1 MFNFFDISRI
11 IMNLKGG
18 NTMNY
23 ARWSTK
29 EELLKVLKEID
40 INSSIQK
47 SGIPMS
53 YDKDKIYIK
62 DDNSHNLV
70 IGAPGSGKTQ
80 AVMLPQV
87 KLAIKANES
96 FFVND
101 VKGEIL
107 EKVGGELKK
116 QNYNVIVLDYA
127 NLERGNHYNILDFP
141 YYLYTSYNKDK
152 AIQMLEEIGFYLL
165 HDSNDTSDIFWE
177 NTAIE
182 YFIGLVLYLFEHAKK
197 DEINLNSVF
206 ALSTQI
212 NDNNNENFIDSLDK
226 NSSTYQYLSNTLVA
240 PLETKSGIIV
250 TFSQRIKR
258 FITKENL
265 SSMMSKSDFDI
276 TNIGKEKTAIFVISG
291 ISNFANTLISIL
303 LEQIFYSIQMYGNK
317 DNRFNLIIDEFDS
330 LLPIK
335 DFYGKLNYARGINI
349 RITAFIKNLTN
360 LNNIYGNK
368 NKDLIRMCFDNIIYL
383 LANDLYTLEEV
394 SKLCGDTG
402 RGSLISIEELKTMD
416 YFNEIILMPRM
427 MPIKTKVKP
436 DYEIEW
442 NMNKSIIDVPKLIK
456 EKTNIFNLK

>member
-1 MFNFFDISRI
+1 
-11 IMNLKGG
+11 
-18 NTMNY
+18 MNY

-29 EELLKVLKEID
+29 EELLKVLNKID

-47 SGIPMS
+47 SGIPMG
-53 YDKDKIYIK
+53 YDNNKIYIK
-62 DDNSHNLV
+62 DDNSHTLV

-96 FFVND
+96 FFIND

-116 QNYNVIVLDYA
+116 QNYNIIVLDYA
-127 NLERGNHYNILDFP
+127 NLERVNHYNILDFP
-141 YYLYTSYNKDK
+141 YYLYANNNKDK

-182 YFIGLVLYLFEHAKK
+182 YFIGLVLYLFDHAKK
-197 DEINLNSVF
+197 EEINLNSVF
-206 ALSTQI
+206 ALSSQI
-212 NDNNNENFIDSLDK
+212 NDNINDKVIDNLDK
-226 NSSTYQYLSNTLVA
+226 NSSTYQYLSNTLTA
-240 PLETKSGIIV
+240 PLETKHGIVV
-250 TFSQRIKR
+250 TFSQRIKT

-265 SSMMSKSDFDI
+265 SSMMSISDFDI
-276 TNIGKEKTAIFVISG
+276 TNIDKEKTAIFVISG
-291 ISNFANTLISIL
+291 ISNYANTLISIL
-303 LEQIFYSIQMYGNK
+303 LEQIFYSIQMYGNR

-402 RGSLISIEELKTMD
+402 RGPLISIEELKTMD

-442 NMNKSIIDVPKLIK
+442 DMDKTIIDVPKLSK
-456 EKTNIFNLK
+456 EKANIFNLK

>member
-1 MFNFFDISRI
+1 
-11 IMNLKGG
+11 
-18 NTMNY
+18 MNY

-40 INSSIQK
+40 IDSNIQK
-47 SGIPMS
+47 SGIPMG

-62 DDNSHNLV
+62 DDNSHTLV

-96 FFVND
+96 FFIND

-116 QNYNVIVLDYA
+116 QNYNIIVLDYA

-141 YYLYTSYNKDK
+141 YYLYTNNNKDK
-152 AIQMLEEIGFYLL
+152 AIQTLEEIGFYLL

-182 YFIGLVLYLFEHAKK
+182 YFIGLVLYLFDHAKK
-197 DEINLNSVF
+197 EEINLNSVF

-212 NDNNNENFIDSLDK
+212 NDNNEKFIDSLDK
-226 NSSTYQYLSNTLVA
+226 NSSTYQYLSNTLTA
-240 PLETKSGIIV
+240 PSETKPGIV
-250 TFSQRIKR
+250 LTFSQRIKR

-265 SSMMSKSDFDI
+265 SSMMTKSDFDI

-291 ISNFANTLISIL
+291 ISNYANTLMSIL

-330 LLPIK
+330 LMPIK

-349 RITAFIKNLTN
+349 RVTAFIKNLTN

-383 LANDLYTLEEV
+383 LANDLYTLEEI

-402 RGSLISIEELKTMD
+402 RGPLISIEELKTMD

-442 NMNKSIIDVPKLIK
+442 DMDKSIIDVPKLEKVDRKIFSIEDQTINNELSIK
-456 EKTNIFNLK
+456 

>member
-1 MFNFFDISRI
+1 
-11 IMNLKGG
+11 
-18 NTMNY
+18 MNY

-47 SGIPMS
+47 SGIPMG

-62 DDNSHNLV
+62 DDNSHTLV

-107 EKVGGELKK
+107 ENIGGELKK
-116 QNYNVIVLDYA
+116 QNYNIIVLDYA
-127 NLERGNHYNILDFP
+127 NLERGNYYNILDFP
-141 YYLYTSYNKDK
+141 YYLYANNNKDK

-182 YFIGLVLYLFEHAKK
+182 YFIGLVLYLFDHAKK
-197 DEINLNSVF
+197 EEINLNSVF
-206 ALSTQI
+206 ALSSQI
-212 NDNNNENFIDSLDK
+212 NDNNKRFIDNLDK
-226 NSSTYQYLSNTLVA
+226 NSCTYQYLSNTLTA
-240 PLETKSGIIV
+240 PSETRPGIV
-250 TFSQRIKR
+250 LTFSQRIKR

-265 SSMMSKSDFDI
+265 SSMMSISDFDI
-276 TNIGKEKTAIFVISG
+276 MNIGKEKTAIFVLSG
-291 ISNFANTLISIL
+291 ISNYANTLISIL

-330 LLPIK
+330 LMPIK

-383 LANDLYTLEEV
+383 LANDLYTLEEI

-402 RGSLISIEELKTMD
+402 RGPLISIEELKTMD

-442 NMNKSIIDVPKLIK
+442 NMDKSIIDVPKLSK
-456 EKTNIFNLK
+456 EKANIFNLK

>member
-1 MFNFFDISRI
+1 MIV
-11 IMNLKGG
+11 KGG

-47 SGIPMS
+47 SGIPMG

-62 DDNSHNLV
+62 EDNSHTLV
-70 IGAPGSGKTQ
+70 IGAPRSGKTQ

-96 FFVND
+96 FFIND

-107 EKVGGELKK
+107 ENIGGELKK
-116 QNYNVIVLDYA
+116 QNYNIIVLDYA
-127 NLERGNHYNILDFP
+127 NLERGNYYNILDFP
-141 YYLYTSYNKDK
+141 YYLYANNNKDK

-182 YFIGLVLYLFEHAKK
+182 YFIGLVLYLFDHAKK
-197 DEINLNSVF
+197 EEINLNSVF
-206 ALSTQI
+206 ALSSQI
-212 NDNNNENFIDSLDK
+212 NDNNKRFIDNLDK
-226 NSSTYQYLSNTLVA
+226 NSCTYQYLSNTLTA
-240 PLETKSGIIV
+240 PSETKPGIV
-250 TFSQRIKR
+250 LTFSQRIKK

-276 TNIGKEKTAIFVISG
+276 TNIGNEKTAIFVIGG
-291 ISNFANTLISIL
+291 ISNYANTLISIL
-303 LEQIFYSIQMYGNK
+303 LEQIFYSIQMYCNK

-330 LLPIK
+330 LMPIK

-383 LANDLYTLEEV
+383 LANDLYTLEEI

-402 RGSLISIEELKTMD
+402 RGPLISIEELKTMD

-442 NMNKSIIDVPKLIK
+442 DMDKSIIDVPKL
-456 EKTNIFNLK
+456 EKIEVKIFNI

>member
-1 MFNFFDISRI
+1 
-11 IMNLKGG
+11 
-18 NTMNY
+18 MNY

-47 SGIPMS
+47 SGIPMG

-62 DDNSHNLV
+62 DDNSHTLV

-116 QNYNVIVLDYA
+116 QNYNIIVLDYA

-141 YYLYTSYNKDK
+141 YYLYTNNNKDK
-152 AIQMLEEIGFYLL
+152 TIQMLEEIGFYLL
-165 HDSNDTSDIFWE
+165 HDSNDTSDVFWE

-182 YFIGLVLYLFEHAKK
+182 YFIGLVLYLFDHAKK
-197 DEINLNSVF
+197 EEINLNSVF
-206 ALSTQI
+206 ALSSQI
-212 NDNNNENFIDSLDK
+212 NDNNEKVIDSLDK
-226 NSSTYQYLSNTLVA
+226 NSSTYQYLSNTLTA
-240 PLETKSGIIV
+240 PSETRPGIV
-250 TFSQRIKR
+250 LTFSQRIKR

-265 SSMMSKSDFDI
+265 SSMMSISDFDI

-291 ISNFANTLISIL
+291 ISNYANTLISIL

-330 LLPIK
+330 LMPIK
-335 DFYGKLNYARGINI
+335 DFYGKLNYTRGINI
-349 RITAFIKNLTN
+349 RVTAFIKNLTN

-394 SKLCGDTG
+394 SRLCGDTG
-402 RGSLISIEELKTMD
+402 RGPLISIEELKTMD

-427 MPIKTKVKP
+427 MPIKTKIKP
-436 DYEIEW
+436 DYE
-442 NMNKSIIDVPKLIK
+442 MNWDMDKSIIDVPKLSK
-456 EKTNIFNLK
+456 EKANIFNLK

>member
-1 MFNFFDISRI
+1 
-11 IMNLKGG
+11 
-18 NTMNY
+18 MNY

-47 SGIPMS
+47 SGIPMG
-53 YDKDKIYIK
+53 YDKNKIYIK
-62 DDNSHNLV
+62 DDNSHALV

-96 FFVND
+96 FFIND

-116 QNYNVIVLDYA
+116 QNYNIIVLDYA
-127 NLERGNHYNILDFP
+127 NLEKGNHYNILDFP
-141 YYLYTSYNKDK
+141 YYLYANNNKDK

-182 YFIGLVLYLFEHAKK
+182 YFIGLVLYLFDHAKK
-197 DEINLNSVF
+197 EEINLNSVF
-206 ALSTQI
+206 ALSSQI
-212 NDNNNENFIDSLDK
+212 NDNNNEKVINNLDK
-226 NSSTYQYLSNTLVA
+226 NSSTYQYLSNTLTA
-240 PLETKSGIIV
+240 PSETRPGIV
-250 TFSQRIKR
+250 LTFSQRIKR

-276 TNIGKEKTAIFVISG
+276 MNIGKEKTAIFVISG
-291 ISNFANTLISIL
+291 ISNYANTLISIL
-303 LEQIFYSIQMYGNK
+303 LEQIFYSIQMYGNR

-402 RGSLISIEELKTMD
+402 RGPLISIEELKTMD

-442 NMNKSIIDVPKLIK
+442 DMDKTIIDVPKLSK
-456 EKTNIFNLK
+456 EKANIFNLK

>member
-1 MFNFFDISRI
+1 MSV
-11 IMNLKGG
+11 KGG

-40 INSSIQK
+40 VNSSIQK
-47 SGIPMS
+47 SGIPMG

-62 DDNSHNLV
+62 DDNSHTLV

-96 FFVND
+96 FFIND

-116 QNYNVIVLDYA
+116 QNYNIIVLDYA

-141 YYLYTSYNKDK
+141 YYLYTNNNKDK
-152 AIQMLEEIGFYLL
+152 AIQTLEEIGFYLL

-182 YFIGLVLYLFEHAKK
+182 YFIGLVLYLFDHAKK
-197 DEINLNSVF
+197 EEINLNSVF

-212 NDNNNENFIDSLDK
+212 NDNNEKFIDSLDK
-226 NSSTYQYLSNTLVA
+226 NSSTYQYLSNTLTA
-240 PLETKSGIIV
+240 PIETKSGIIV
-250 TFSQRIKR
+250 TFSQRIKK

-265 SSMMSKSDFDI
+265 SSMMTKSDFDI

-291 ISNFANTLISIL
+291 ISNYANTLMSIL

-330 LLPIK
+330 LMPIK

-383 LANDLYTLEEV
+383 LANDLYTLEEI

-402 RGSLISIEELKTMD
+402 RGPLISIEELKTMD
-416 YFNEIILMPRM
+416 YFNEIILIPRM

-442 NMNKSIIDVPKLIK
+442 DMDKSIIDVPKLEKVDRKIFSIEDQTINNELSIK
-456 EKTNIFNLK
+456 

>member
-1 MFNFFDISRI
+1 
-11 IMNLKGG
+11 
-18 NTMNY
+18 MNY

-29 EELLKVLKEID
+29 EEVLKVLKEMD
-40 INSSIQK
+40 INSNIQK
-47 SGIPMS
+47 SGIPMG
-53 YDKDKIYIK
+53 YDKNKIYIK
-62 DDNSHNLV
+62 DDNSHTLV

-96 FFVND
+96 FLAND

-116 QNYNVIVLDYA
+116 QNYNIIVLDYA

-141 YYLYTSYNKDK
+141 YYLYTNNNKDK

-165 HDSNDTSDIFWE
+165 HDSDDTSDIFWE

-182 YFIGLVLYLFEHAKK
+182 YFIGLVLYLFDNAKK

-206 ALSTQI
+206 ALSSQMV
-212 NDNNNENFIDSLDK
+212 DNSKKVIDSLDK
-226 NSSTYQYLSNTLVA
+226 NSITYQYLSNTLTA

-250 TFSQRIKR
+250 TFSQRIKK

-265 SSMMSKSDFDI
+265 SSMMSKTDFDI
-276 TNIGKEKTAIFVISG
+276 KNIGNEKTAIFVISG
-291 ISNFANTLISIL
+291 ISNYANTLISIL
-303 LEQIFYSIQMYGNK
+303 LEQIFYSIQMHCNK

-383 LANDLYTLEEV
+383 LANDLYTLEEI
-394 SKLCGDTG
+394 SRLCGDTG
-402 RGSLISIEELKTMD
+402 RGPLISIEELKTID
-416 YFNEIILMPRM
+416 YFNEIILIPRM
-427 MPIKTKVKP
+427 MPIKAKVKP

-442 NMNKSIIDVPKLIK
+442 NMDNSIIDVPKLSI
-456 EKTNIFNLK
+456 EKANIFNLK

>member
-1 MFNFFDISRI
+1 
-11 IMNLKGG
+11 
-18 NTMNY
+18 MNY

-47 SGIPMS
+47 SGIPMG
-53 YDKDKIYIK
+53 YDNDKIYIK
-62 DDNSHNLV
+62 DDNSHTLV

-101 VKGEIL
+101 VKGEIP
-107 EKVGGELKK
+107 EKVGSELKK
-116 QNYNVIVLDYA
+116 QNYNIIVLDYA

-141 YYLYTSYNKDK
+141 YYLYTNNNKDK

-165 HDSNDTSDIFWE
+165 HDSNDTSDVFWE

-182 YFIGLVLYLFEHAKK
+182 YFIGLVLYLFDHAKK
-197 DEINLNSVF
+197 EEINLNSVF
-206 ALSTQI
+206 ALSSQI
-212 NDNNNENFIDSLDK
+212 NDNNEKVIDSLDK
-226 NSSTYQYLSNTLVA
+226 NSSTYQYLSNTLTA
-240 PLETKSGIIV
+240 PSETKPGIV
-250 TFSQRIKR
+250 LTFSQRIKR

-265 SSMMSKSDFDI
+265 SSMMSISDFDI

-291 ISNFANTLISIL
+291 ISNYANNLISIL

-330 LLPIK
+330 LMPIK

-394 SKLCGDTG
+394 SRLCGDTG
-402 RGSLISIEELKTMD
+402 RGPLISIEELKTMD

-427 MPIKTKVKP
+427 MPIKTKIKP
-436 DYEIEW
+436 DYE
-442 NMNKSIIDVPKLIK
+442 MNWDMDKSIIDVPKLSK
-456 EKTNIFNLK
+456 EKANIFNLK

>member
-1 MFNFFDISRI
+1 
-11 IMNLKGG
+11 
-18 NTMNY
+18 MNY

-47 SGIPMS
+47 SGIPMG

-62 DDNSHNLV
+62 DDNSHTLV

-116 QNYNVIVLDYA
+116 QNYNIIVLDYA

-141 YYLYTSYNKDK
+141 YYLYTNNNKDK
-152 AIQMLEEIGFYLL
+152 TIQMLEEIGFYLL
-165 HDSNDTSDIFWE
+165 HDSNDTSDVFWE

-182 YFIGLVLYLFEHAKK
+182 YFIGLVLYLFDHAKK
-197 DEINLNSVF
+197 EEINLNSVF
-206 ALSTQI
+206 ALSSQI
-212 NDNNNENFIDSLDK
+212 NDNNEKVIDSLDK
-226 NSSTYQYLSNTLVA
+226 NSSTYQYLSNTLTA
-240 PLETKSGIIV
+240 PSETRPGIV
-250 TFSQRIKR
+250 LTFSQRIKR

-265 SSMMSKSDFDI
+265 SIMMSISDFDI

-291 ISNFANTLISIL
+291 ISNYANTLISIL

-330 LLPIK
+330 LMPIK
-335 DFYGKLNYARGINI
+335 DFYGKLNYTRGINI
-349 RITAFIKNLTN
+349 RVTAFIKNLTN

-394 SKLCGDTG
+394 SRLCGDTG
-402 RGSLISIEELKTMD
+402 RGPLISIEELKTMD

-427 MPIKTKVKP
+427 MPIKTKIKP
-436 DYEIEW
+436 DYE
-442 NMNKSIIDVPKLIK
+442 MNWDMDKSIIDVPKLSK
-456 EKTNIFNLK
+456 EKANIFNLK

>member
-1 MFNFFDISRI
+1 
-11 IMNLKGG
+11 
-18 NTMNY
+18 MNY

-47 SGIPMS
+47 SGIPMG
-53 YDKDKIYIK
+53 YDKNKIYIK
-62 DDNSHNLV
+62 DDNSHTLV
-70 IGAPGSGKTQ
+70 VGAPGSGKTQ

-96 FFVND
+96 FFIND

-116 QNYNVIVLDYA
+116 QNYNIIVLDYA
-127 NLERGNHYNILDFP
+127 NLEKGNHYNILDFP
-141 YYLYTSYNKDK
+141 YYLYANNNKDK
-152 AIQMLEEIGFYLL
+152 AIQILEEIGFYLL

-182 YFIGLVLYLFEHAKK
+182 YFIGLVLYLFDHAKK
-197 DEINLNSVF
+197 EEINLNSVF
-206 ALSTQI
+206 ALSSQI
-212 NDNNNENFIDSLDK
+212 NDNNNEKVIDNLDK
-226 NSSTYQYLSNTLVA
+226 NSSTYQYLSNTLTA
-240 PLETKSGIIV
+240 PSETRPGIV
-250 TFSQRIKR
+250 LTFSQRIKR

-265 SSMMSKSDFDI
+265 SNMMSKSDFDI

-291 ISNFANTLISIL
+291 ISNYANTLISIL

-317 DNRFNLIIDEFDS
+317 DYRFNLIIDEFDS
-330 LLPIK
+330 LMPIK

-383 LANDLYTLEEV
+383 LANDLYTLEEI

-402 RGSLISIEELKTMD
+402 RGPLISIEELKTMD

-442 NMNKSIIDVPKLIK
+442 DMDKSIIDVPKLIK

>member
-1 MFNFFDISRI
+1 MIV
-11 IMNLKGG
+11 KGG

-47 SGIPMS
+47 SGIPMG

-62 DDNSHNLV
+62 EDNSHTLV

-96 FFVND
+96 FFIND

-107 EKVGGELKK
+107 ENIGGELKK
-116 QNYNVIVLDYA
+116 QNYNIIVLDYA
-127 NLERGNHYNILDFP
+127 NLERGNYYNILDFP
-141 YYLYTSYNKDK
+141 YYLYANNNKDK

-182 YFIGLVLYLFEHAKK
+182 YFIGLVLYLFDHAKK
-197 DEINLNSVF
+197 EEINLNSVF
-206 ALSTQI
+206 ALSSQI
-212 NDNNNENFIDSLDK
+212 NDNNKRFIDNLDK
-226 NSSTYQYLSNTLVA
+226 NSCTYQYLSNTLTA
-240 PLETKSGIIV
+240 PSETKPGIV
-250 TFSQRIKR
+250 LTFSQRIKK

-276 TNIGKEKTAIFVISG
+276 TNIGNEKTAIFVIGG
-291 ISNFANTLISIL
+291 ISNYANTLISIL
-303 LEQIFYSIQMYGNK
+303 LEQIFYSIQMYCNK

-330 LLPIK
+330 LMPIK

-383 LANDLYTLEEV
+383 LANDLYTLEEI

-402 RGSLISIEELKTMD
+402 RGPLISIEELKTMD

-442 NMNKSIIDVPKLIK
+442 DMDKSIIDVPKL
-456 EKTNIFNLK
+456 EKIEVKIFNI

>member
-1 MFNFFDISRI
+1 
-11 IMNLKGG
+11 
-18 NTMNY
+18 MNY

-29 EELLKVLKEID
+29 EELLKVLNKID

-47 SGIPMS
+47 SGIPMG
-53 YDKDKIYIK
+53 YDNNKIYIK
-62 DDNSHNLV
+62 DDNSHTLV

-96 FFVND
+96 FFIND

-116 QNYNVIVLDYA
+116 QNYNIIVLDYA

-141 YYLYTSYNKDK
+141 YYLYANNNKDK

-182 YFIGLVLYLFEHAKK
+182 YFIGLVLYLFDHAKK
-197 DEINLNSVF
+197 EEINLNSVF
-206 ALSTQI
+206 ALSSQI
-212 NDNNNENFIDSLDK
+212 NDNINDKVIDNLDK
-226 NSSTYQYLSNTLVA
+226 NSSTYQYLSNTLTA
-240 PLETKSGIIV
+240 PLETKHGIVV
-250 TFSQRIKR
+250 TFSQRIKT

-265 SSMMSKSDFDI
+265 SSMMSISDFDI
-276 TNIGKEKTAIFVISG
+276 TNIDKEKTAIFVISG
-291 ISNFANTLISIL
+291 ISNYANTLISIL
-303 LEQIFYSIQMYGNK
+303 LEQIFYSIQMYGNR

-402 RGSLISIEELKTMD
+402 RGPLISIEELKTMD

-442 NMNKSIIDVPKLIK
+442 DMDKTIIDVPKLSK
-456 EKTNIFNLK
+456 EKANIFNLK

>member
-1 MFNFFDISRI
+1 MFNFFEIYRI
-11 IMNLKGG
+11 IMGVKGG
-18 NTMNY
+18 NIMNY

-29 EELLKVLKEID
+29 EEVLKILKEID

-47 SGIPMS
+47 SGIPMG
-53 YDKDKIYIK
+53 YDKNKIYIQ
-62 DDNSHNLV
+62 DDNSHTLV

-96 FFVND
+96 FLVND

-116 QNYNVIVLDYA
+116 QNYNIIVLDYA

-141 YYLYTSYNKDK
+141 YYLYTNNNKDK

-165 HDSNDTSDIFWE
+165 HDSDDTSDIFWE

-182 YFIGLVLYLFEHAKK
+182 YFIGLALYLFDNAKK

-206 ALSTQI
+206 ALSSQI
-212 NDNNNENFIDSLDK
+212 VDNSKKVIDSLDK
-226 NSSTYQYLSNTLVA
+226 NSSTYQYLSNTLTA
-240 PLETKSGIIV
+240 PSETRSGIV
-250 TFSQRIKR
+250 LTFSQRIKK

-265 SSMMSKSDFDI
+265 SSMMSKTDFDI
-276 TNIGKEKTAIFVISG
+276 KNIGNEKTAIFVISG
-291 ISNFANTLISIL
+291 ISNYANTLISIL
-303 LEQIFYSIQMYGNK
+303 LEQIFYSIQMHGNK

-383 LANDLYTLEEV
+383 LANDLYTLEEI
-394 SKLCGDTG
+394 SRLCGDTG
-402 RGSLISIEELKTMD
+402 RGPLISIEELKTID
-416 YFNEIILMPRM
+416 YFNEIVLMPRM

-442 NMNKSIIDVPKLIK
+442 NMDNSIIDVPKLSI
-456 EKTNIFNLK
+456 EKANIFNLK

>member
-1 MFNFFDISRI
+1 MSV
-11 IMNLKGG
+11 KGG
-18 NTMNY
+18 NKMNY

-47 SGIPMS
+47 SGIPMG

-62 DDNSHNLV
+62 EDNSHTLV

-96 FFVND
+96 FFIND
-101 VKGEIL
+101 VNGEIL

-116 QNYNVIVLDYA
+116 QNYNIIVLDYA

-141 YYLYTSYNKDK
+141 YYLYTNNNKDK

-182 YFIGLVLYLFEHAKK
+182 YFIGLVLYLFDHAKK
-197 DEINLNSVF
+197 EEINLNSVF
-206 ALSTQI
+206 ALSSQV
-212 NDNNNENFIDSLDK
+212 NDNNKRFIDNLDK
-226 NSSTYQYLSNTLVA
+226 NSCTYQYLSNTLTA
-240 PLETKSGIIV
+240 PSETRPGIV
-250 TFSQRIKR
+250 LTFSQRIKR

-276 TNIGKEKTAIFVISG
+276 TNIGNEKTAIFVISG
-291 ISNFANTLISIL
+291 ISNYANTLISIL

-330 LLPIK
+330 LMPIK

-349 RITAFIKNLTN
+349 RVTAFIKNLTN

-383 LANDLYTLEEV
+383 LANDLYTLEEI

-402 RGSLISIEELKTMD
+402 RGPLISIEELKTMD
-416 YFNEIILMPRM
+416 YFNEIILIPRM

-442 NMNKSIIDVPKLIK
+442 NMDKSIIDVPKLSK
-456 EKTNIFNLK
+456 EKANIFNLK

>member
-1 MFNFFDISRI
+1 
-11 IMNLKGG
+11 
-18 NTMNY
+18 MNY

-29 EELLKVLKEID
+29 EELLKVLNKID

-47 SGIPMS
+47 SGIPMG
-53 YDKDKIYIK
+53 YDNNKIYIK
-62 DDNSHNLV
+62 DDNSHTLV

-96 FFVND
+96 FFIND

-116 QNYNVIVLDYA
+116 QNYNIIVLDYA

-141 YYLYTSYNKDK
+141 YYLYANNNKDK

-182 YFIGLVLYLFEHAKK
+182 YFIGLVLYLFDHAKK
-197 DEINLNSVF
+197 EEINLNSVF
-206 ALSTQI
+206 ALSSQI
-212 NDNNNENFIDSLDK
+212 NDNINDKVIYNLDK
-226 NSSTYQYLSNTLVA
+226 NSSTYQYLSNTLTA
-240 PLETKSGIIV
+240 PLETKHGIVV
-250 TFSQRIKR
+250 TFSQRIKT

-265 SSMMSKSDFDI
+265 SSMMSISDFDI
-276 TNIGKEKTAIFVISG
+276 TNIDKEKTAIFVISG
-291 ISNFANTLISIL
+291 ISNYANTLISIL
-303 LEQIFYSIQMYGNK
+303 LEQIFYSIQMYGNR

-402 RGSLISIEELKTMD
+402 RGPLISIEELKTMD

-442 NMNKSIIDVPKLIK
+442 DMDKTIIDVPKLSK
-456 EKTNIFNLK
+456 EKANIFNLK

>member
-1 MFNFFDISRI
+1 
-11 IMNLKGG
+11 
-18 NTMNY
+18 MNY

-47 SGIPMS
+47 SGIPMC
-53 YDKDKIYIK
+53 YDKNKIYIK
-62 DDNSHNLV
+62 DDNSHTLV

-96 FFVND
+96 FFIND

-116 QNYNVIVLDYA
+116 QNYNIIVLDYA
-127 NLERGNHYNILDFP
+127 NLEKGNHYNILDFP
-141 YYLYTSYNKDK
+141 YYLYANNNKDK

-182 YFIGLVLYLFEHAKK
+182 YFIGLVLYLFDHAKK
-197 DEINLNSVF
+197 EEINLNSVF
-206 ALSTQI
+206 ALSSQI
-212 NDNNNENFIDSLDK
+212 NDNNNEKVINNLDK
-226 NSSTYQYLSNTLVA
+226 NSSTYQYLANTLTA
-240 PLETKSGIIV
+240 PLETKHGIVV
-250 TFSQRIKR
+250 TFSQRIKT

-265 SSMMSKSDFDI
+265 SSMMSISDFDI
-276 TNIGKEKTAIFVISG
+276 TNIDKEKTAIFVISG
-291 ISNFANTLISIL
+291 ISNYANTLISIL
-303 LEQIFYSIQMYGNK
+303 LEQIFYSIQMYDNK

-330 LLPIK
+330 LMPIK

-349 RITAFIKNLTN
+349 RVTAFIKNLTN

-383 LANDLYTLEEV
+383 LANDLYTLEEI

-402 RGSLISIEELKTMD
+402 RGPLISIEELKTMD

-427 MPIKTKVKP
+427 MPIKTKIKP

-442 NMNKSIIDVPKLIK
+442 NMDKSIIDVPKLSI
-456 EKTNIFNLK
+456 EKANIFNLK

>member
-1 MFNFFDISRI
+1 
-11 IMNLKGG
+11 
-18 NTMNY
+18 MNY

-47 SGIPMS
+47 SGIPMG
-53 YDKDKIYIK
+53 YDKNKIYIK
-62 DDNSHNLV
+62 DDNSHTLV
-70 IGAPGSGKTQ
+70 VGAPGSGKTQ

-96 FFVND
+96 FFIND

-116 QNYNVIVLDYA
+116 QNYNIIVLDYA
-127 NLERGNHYNILDFP
+127 NLEKGNHYNILDFP
-141 YYLYTSYNKDK
+141 YYLYANNNKDK
-152 AIQMLEEIGFYLL
+152 AIQILEEIGFYLL

-182 YFIGLVLYLFEHAKK
+182 YFIGLVLYLFDHAKK
-197 DEINLNSVF
+197 EEINLNSVF
-206 ALSTQI
+206 ALSSQI
-212 NDNNNENFIDSLDK
+212 NDNNNEKVINNLDK
-226 NSSTYQYLSNTLVA
+226 NSSTYQYLSNTLTA
-240 PLETKSGIIV
+240 PSETRPGIV
-250 TFSQRIKR
+250 LTFSQRIKR

-265 SSMMSKSDFDI
+265 SNMMSKSDFDI

-291 ISNFANTLISIL
+291 ISNYANTLISIL

-317 DNRFNLIIDEFDS
+317 DYRFNLIIDEFDS
-330 LLPIK
+330 LMPIK

-442 NMNKSIIDVPKLIK
+442 DMDKSIIDVPKLIK